1 MTYVLGIDPGL
12 ANLGWALVGAA
23 GDLHSFEHV
32 ETTRTEQRGDASIRL
47 ARILRALRAP
57 LAHASVVVIEW
68 PGFGGARVAGKMNA
82 VAASQTAAAAAAAM
96 GLAIGQGGRRKIL
109 APAPVTWRSKL
120 GAKKGKDGAL
130 HAELL
135 KLYPILADVRKA
147 AQPHLLD
154 ALGCAL
160 FGIKELRLN
169 QCTQGA
175 A

>member
-1 MTYVLGIDPGL
+1 MVLGIDPGI

-32 ETTRTEQRGDASIRL
+32 ETERTAQRGDASIRL

-57 LAHASVVVIEW
+57 LAHASVVCIEW

-82 VAASQTAAAAAAAM
+82 LAASQTAAAAAAAL

-120 GAKKGKDGAL
+120 GAKRGRDAEL
-130 HAELL
+130 HAAFLAR
-135 KLYPILADVRKA
+135 YPILADLRKG
-147 AQPHLLD
+147 AQPHVLD
-154 ALGCAL
+154 AVGLAL
-160 FGIKELRLN
+160 YGIKALN
-169 QCTQGA
+169 LTAPMQGA